1 MIGQVLGH
9 YRIVDRLGA
18 GGMGEV
24 YRAEDTTLHREVALK
39 VLPTELATSQD
50 RLERFQR
57 EAHTLAALDHPN
69 IVHIYSVESAA
80 LSEDQTVHFLT
91 MQLVRG
97 QPLAELISED
107 GLKLDHFFDL
117 AIPLADALR
126 AAHEKGII
134 HRDLKPENVMVDEEG
149 RVKVLDFGLAKLR
162 LPELA
167 PGDSELPTQAMTQ
180 EGLVLGTVP
189 YMSPEQVQGRPVDNR
204 TDLFSFGILLYEML
218 CGRRP
223 FAGENTASLV
233 SSIMR
238 DEPEP
243 VADLKPGLPARLVEI
258 VGRCLEKDRDSRAQT
273 AQEIRDEL
281 QEVQREI
288 VSGQAV
294 LSQPIKTLK
303 EPPSRFRKLGLL
315 APLVILTMIFGVFA
329 WMNREPTTS
338 ESVGP
343 QITSLAVLPLHN
355 LSGDSEQDY
364 FVDGM
369 TEALITDLSKIS
381 ALKVISRTSA
391 MRYKG
396 TDKSLADIAAELDVD
411 AVIEGSVI
419 REGDRVG
426 ITAQLIEVATDQSLW
441 ADRYERDLTSILKL
455 QGEIAQAIAA
465 EIQVT
470 LTPQEQTLLTDTRQV
485 DPEAYEAYLKGRFHW
500 FEMTPQDLQTARMYF
515 ERALEKDPEY
525 ALAYIGLADAIATP
539 AHIGLVSPTEVFPQ
553 AKEMIL
559 KALELDDTL
568 AEAHDLLARFHFAW
582 DWDWEAAEQEFQR
595 SIQLN
600 PNYPDVHAVY
610 SQFLGIV
617 GRWDRVLEEAQLALE
632 LDPQN
637 VFYQTQVAGRLA
649 WLGRYDEAITALQR
663 LVEMEP
669 TTPIG
674 YVSLWDLYALKEM
687 PEEALAAAKRYF
699 ELIGRSEVL
708 DALDRGF
715 AEAGYP
721 GAMKLAAEILVESS
735 ASYGSPTQIAQL
747 YAHAGLADL
756 TLEWL
761 ERAVIDRDTH
771 FVYTTVDP
779 IYAYVWTDPRYQDL
793 RRRIN
798 LPAIGNRPA
807 AAVS

>member
-1 MIGQVLGH
+1 MIGQTLGH
-9 YRIVDRLGA
+9 YKIVDRLGA

-470 LTPQEQTLLTDTRQV
+470 LTPQEQTLLTDTREV
-485 DPEAYEAYLKGRFHW
+485 DPEAYEAVIKGRYHIHRF
-500 FEMTPQDLQTARMYF
+500 TPQDFELALQYF
-515 ERALEKDPEY
+515 EKALEIDPTY
-525 ALAYIGLADAIATP
+525 AP
-539 AHIGLVSPTEVFPQ
+539 AHIGVSRFWTFALQ
-553 AKEMIL
+553 AGVVPPDVAGPRAKAANL
-559 KALELDDTL
+559 KALELDPTSAEVHLGL
-568 AEAHDLLARFHFAW
+568 ATGTVWHDWNWAEGEAQFR
-582 DWDWEAAEQEFQR
+582 R
-595 SIQLN
+595 SI
-600 PNYPDVHAVY
+600 
-610 SQFLGIV
+610 
-617 GRWDRVLEEAQLALE
+617 E
-632 LDPQN
+632 LDPN
-637 VFYQTQVAGRLA
+637 YAEGHIFYSHLLSILGRHDEASLQAERAIELDPLNPFFQGLYGVQLSMAGRE
-649 WLGRYDEAITALQR
+649 DEAIVQFKESFER
-663 LVEMEP
+663 SP
-669 TTPIG
+669 
-674 YVSLWDLYALKEM
+674 DLGFGHDGFADVYWKKGM
-687 PEEALAAAKRYF
+687 FDEALAEIKAQYAISND
-699 ELIGRSEVL
+699 EEVL
-708 DALDRGF
+708 SALDRGNT
-715 AEAGYP
+715 EAGFK
-721 GAMKLAAEILVESS
+721 GAMRAA
-735 ASYGSPTQIAQL
+735 
-747 YAHAGLADL
+747 ADL
-756 TLEWL
+756 LSARSGTTYVAPYQVAYLYHWSGDVASAFTWL
-761 ERAVIDRDTH
+761 EK
-771 FVYTTVDP
+771 
-779 IYAYVWTDPRYQDL
+779 AYEVHSPNLPYLDSLWFSDELRTDPRFQDL
-793 RRRIN
+793 LQRMN
-798 LPAIGNRPA
+798 LP
-807 AAVS
+807 S